1 MGQPEVRRGRRT
13 GSQSHVLRQI
23 VPDLFFPDDVCNVD
37 GWHYAEADVPMG
49 ERPEIDR
56 WILSELNT
64 LVKNVDACYE
74 DYEPTKAGR

>member
-1 MGQPEVRRGRRT
+1 MYA
-13 GSQSHVLRQI
+13 
-23 VPDLFFPDDVCNVD
+23 NVD
-37 GWHYAEADVPMG
+37 GWYYAETDVPMS

-74 DYEPTKAGR
+74 DYEPTKAGTPDSGFRDR